1 MSGCRIK
8 RNLAPRGD
16 TKPED
21 KAAQAA
27 MAQRLAEMIA
37 EREKQDKAFFN
48 AVLTE
53 EEQKAAA
60 AAAAAGKNK

>member
-1 MSGCRIK
+1 MSSCRIK
-8 RNLAPRGD
+8 RNLAPRGE

-27 MAQRLAEMIA
+27 MAQKLADMIA

-53 EEQKAAA
+53 EEASQVEAAP
-60 AAAAAGKNK
+60 GKNK

>member
-1 MSGCRIK
+1 MSSCRIK
-8 RNLAPRGD
+8 RNLAPRGE

-27 MAQRLAEMIA
+27 MAQKLAEMIA

-48 AVLTE
+48 VVLTE
-53 EEQKAAA
+53 EEASQVEAAP
-60 AAAAAGKNK
+60 GKNK

>member
-1 MSGCRIK
+1 MSSCRIK
-8 RNLAPRGD
+8 RNLAPRGE

-21 KAAQAA
+21 KVAQAA
-27 MAQRLAEMIA
+27 MAQKLADMIA

-53 EEQKAAA
+53 EEASQVEAAP
-60 AAAAAGKNK
+60 GKNK

>member
-1 MSGCRIK
+1 MSSCRIK
-8 RNLAPRGD
+8 RNLAPRGE

-27 MAQRLAEMIA
+27 MAQKLAEMIA

-48 AVLTE
+48 VVLTE
-53 EEQKAAA
+53 EEFAAQA
-60 AAAAAGKNK
+60 ASEKNK

>member
-1 MSGCRIK
+1 MSSCRIK
-8 RNLAPRGD
+8 RNLAPRGE

-27 MAQRLAEMIA
+27 MAQKLADMIA
-37 EREKQDKAFFN
+37 EREKQDKAFFY

-53 EEQKAAA
+53 EEASRLEAAP
-60 AAAAAGKNK
+60 GKNK

>member
-1 MSGCRIK
+1 MSSCRIK
-8 RNLAPRGD
+8 RNLAPRGE

-27 MAQRLAEMIA
+27 MAQKLADMIA
-37 EREKQDKAFFN
+37 EREKQDKAFFY

-53 EEQKAAA
+53 EEASRLAAA
-60 AAAAAGKNK
+60 PGKNK

>member
-1 MSGCRIK
+1 MSSCRIK

-27 MAQRLAEMIA
+27 MAQKLADMIA

-53 EEQKAAA
+53 EEASQVEAAP
-60 AAAAAGKNK
+60 GKNK